1 MDGNWTYLHQLLF
14 GYLLLFSTEWSNDVP
29 NRSSLPVCCQQ
40 FYGTIASDRV
50 FKFGYLISKREVTK
64 NIKIL
69 SI

>member
-1 MDGNWTYLHQLLF
+1 MVYRCIVMPMTDKVTYVDSAIHVGLLMHQI
-14 GYLLLFSTEWSNDVP
+14 
-29 NRSSLPVCCQQ
+29 PVCCQQ

-50 FKFGYLISKREVTK
+50 FKFGYLISEREVMK